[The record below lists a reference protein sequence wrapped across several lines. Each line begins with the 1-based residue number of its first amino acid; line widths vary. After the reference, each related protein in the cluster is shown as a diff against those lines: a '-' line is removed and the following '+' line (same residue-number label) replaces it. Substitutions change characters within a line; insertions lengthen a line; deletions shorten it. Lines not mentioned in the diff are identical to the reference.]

1 MSKKSKDKKSKDKI
15 GYIVN
20 DETKKFLDE
29 ISKTNEVLGMKI
41 ASLQSDKADG
51 TGKLYLT
58 FEITEVIKKWVNDKV

>member
-1 MSKKSKDKKSKDKI
+1 MSKKSKDKI

-29 ISKTNEVLGMKI
+29 IGKTNEVLGMKI
-41 ASLQSDKADG
+41 TSLQSDKADG